1 MGQGAASK
9 KRDAPTASHQAAG
22 GPPVSAAEESDDLGL
37 ILRTAAFLFNHGQS
51 TTMTL
56 VAVRRL
62 NKGLTQS
69 STLIPTWTSLMLLDD
84 RHGERPRIAAVQP
97 TTLHMRR
104 VSAVMRAVD
113 EALDGPLE
121 RKRIRS
127 ALDDAQHLP
136 TSSTVV
142 FTAACAV
149 AAAALAVIF
158 GARGLGLIGLIAVA
172 AGAGGIVRRLIARY
186 RGGPLLQAF
195 AAAVIGGAAGAIA
208 LHTHT
213 GENCALA
220 PVCVAMVLVPGPH
233 ILIGAMDLLSLR
245 VSLGLARIT
254 YATLLLTAIAAGLG
268 LGLRFGGQALPL
280 SSVTTEVP
288 FLADM
293 LAAGAAAACFPVFF
307 NSPYRIIGWPVAVG
321 MAVHA
326 LHWWAITHWHAGL
339 PVAALLSC
347 LAAAAVLG
355 PIAHWYRIPF
365 TAIGFA
371 AVVSMVPGMY
381 VFRTV
386 TGFVDVVNNPSPA
399 LLTTTASNG
408 SVAVLVIVC
417 MAIGLTVPN
426 QIRDSIVEAKL
437 R

>member
-1 MGQGAASK
+1 MA
-9 KRDAPTASHQAAG
+9 DATTAGDAG
-22 GPPVSAAEESDDLGL
+22 DLDL
-37 ILRTAAFLFNHGQS
+37 ILRTAAFLFDHGQS

-62 NKGLTQS
+62 NKGLAQNA
-69 STLIPTWTSLMLLDD
+69 TLTPTWTSLTLLDE
-84 RHGERPRIAAVQP
+84 HGDHPKVAAVHP
-97 TTLHMRR
+97 IALHMRR
-104 VSAVMRAVD
+104 VSAVMSAVD

-121 RKRIRS
+121 RNRIRS
-127 ALDDAQHLP
+127 AVDDAQHLP
-136 TSSTVV
+136 ASSTAV

-158 GARGLGLIGLIAVA
+158 GASDPRLVGLIAAA
-172 AGAGGIVRRLIARY
+172 AGAGGVIRRLIGRY
-186 RGGPLLQAF
+186 RGGPLLQVF
-195 AAAVIGGAAGAIA
+195 AAAVIGGGAGAIA
-208 LHTHT
+208 LHTHL
-213 GENCALA
+213 GANCALA

-245 VSLGLARIT
+245 VSLGLARIA

-268 LGLRFGGQALPL
+268 LGLRLGGQTLPL
-280 SSVTTEVP
+280 SSATTEVP
-288 FLADM
+288 LLADL

-326 LHWWAITHWHAGL
+326 LHWWAIAKWHAGL

-347 LAAAAVLG
+347 LAAAAILG
-355 PIAHWYRIPF
+355 PISHRYRIPF

-381 VFRTV
+381 VFRAV

-399 LLTTTASNG
+399 ILATTASDG
-408 SVAVLVIVC
+408 SVAVLVVVC
-417 MAIGLTVPN
+417 MAIGLAVPT
-426 QIRDSIVEAKL
+426 QIRDNIIEARL
-437 R
+437 G